1 MTRRRLSLTAAVLL
15 LTLMPVTGCVTVH
28 GERALVP
35 AVTKA
40 EAAKALDRFTR
51 LNNEAKRSY
60 DPAVLAKA
68 ETGALGAMD
77 HGSMTARHANHPEG
91 NPAAVP
97 LKLTDARFLIPKQRG
112 WPKWFA
118 ADVLSNASGDAH
130 WLLLFQRSAVSDP
143 WKASYLAVI
152 AADRMPK
159 FVLDHD
165 GYAEPVPLDDSGLLV
180 EPGRLSAAYT
190 SYLQTGTAATLAFA
204 DGAQTSQVR
213 QQRRKG
219 ASTSAAVTE
228 YADQPVDAGEFPP
241 VGLRTTDGG
250 AVVFFASRHQS
261 RLTTPG
267 KPLKVD
273 DPDTKAL
280 MTGTP
285 KNSVTLVRVAEQA
298 VTVPPAN
305 DAQGK
310 VDFLGRLQGLV
321 SAKGE

>member
-1 MTRRRLSLTAAVLL
+1 M
-15 LTLMPVTGCVTVH
+15 TVH
-28 GERALVP
+28 GEQALVP

-40 EAAKALDRFTR
+40 EAAKALARFTQ
-51 LNNEAKRSY
+51 LNNDAKRSY

-68 ETGALGAMD
+68 ETGALGEMD
-77 HGSMTARHANHPEG
+77 HAGLTARRANHPEG
-91 NPAAVP
+91 NPKAVP
-97 LKLTDARFLIPKQRG
+97 LELSDARFLIPKQRG

-118 ADVLSNASGDAH
+118 ADAATSPGGVR

-152 AADRMPK
+152 AADRMPQ
-159 FVLDHD
+159 FVLDKK
-165 GYAEPVPLDDSGLLV
+165 GFAEPVPLNGSGLLV

-204 DGAQTSQVR
+204 DGSQTSQVR
-213 QQRRKG
+213 QQRRRG

-228 YADQPVDAGEFPP
+228 YADQPVDVGEFPP

-250 AVVFFASRHQS
+250 ALVFFASRHQS
-261 RLTTPG
+261 RLSTPG

-273 DPDTKAL
+273 DPDTRAL

-285 KNSVTLVRVAEQA
+285 KNSVTLIRVSEQA

-305 DAQGK
+305 DATGK
-310 VDFLGRLQGLV
+310 VVFMSRLLGLV
-321 SAKGE
+321 TAKGE

>member
-15 LTLMPVTGCVTVH
+15 LVLTPVTGCVTVH
-28 GERALVP
+28 GEQALVP
-35 AVTKA
+35 AVKKA

-51 LNNEAKRSY
+51 LNNEAKRTY
-60 DPAVLAKA
+60 DPATLAKA

-77 HGSMTARHANHPEG
+77 TAGLTARHANHPEG
-91 NPAAVP
+91 NPGYVP
-97 LKLTDARFLIPKQRG
+97 LKFTDARFLIPKQRG

-118 ADVLSNASGDAH
+118 ADAVSSTGGGAH
-130 WLLLFQRSAVSDP
+130 WLLFFQRSAASDP

-152 AADRMPK
+152 QPDRMPQ
-159 FVLDHD
+159 FVLDKD
-165 GYAEPVPLDDSGLLV
+165 GYAQPVPLNDSALLV
-180 EPGRLSAAYT
+180 EPGRLSSAYT
-190 SYLQTGTAATLAFA
+190 SYLQTGDAATLAFA

-219 ASTSAAVTE
+219 ATSSAVTA

-241 VGLRTTDGG
+241 VGLRTKDGG
-250 AVVFFASRHQS
+250 ALVFFASRHQS

-285 KNSVTLVRVAEQA
+285 KTSVTLVRVSEQA
-298 VTVPPAN
+298 VMVPPAD
-305 DAQGK
+305 DATGK
-310 VDFLGRLQGLV
+310 VAFLSRLLGLV
-321 SAKGE
+321 TAKGE

>member
-1 MTRRRLSLTAAVLL
+1 M
-15 LTLMPVTGCVTVH
+15 TVH

-40 EAAKALDRFTR
+40 EAAKALERFTR
-51 LNNEAKRSY
+51 LNNDAKRSY

-77 HGSMTARHANHPEG
+77 QAGLTARHTNHPEG

-97 LKLTDARFLIPKQRG
+97 LTLTDARFLIPKQRG
-112 WPKWFA
+112 WPRWFA
-118 ADVLSNASGDAH
+118 ADALSSSAGGSR
-130 WLLLFQRSAVSDP
+130 WLLVFQRAAVSDS
-143 WKASYLAVI
+143 WKVSYLAVVGPGG
-152 AADRMPK
+152 MPK
-159 FVLDHD
+159 FTLDHD
-165 GYAEPVPLDDSGLLV
+165 GYAEPVPLDGSGLLV

-190 SYLQTGTAATLAFA
+190 SYLQSGTAATLAFA
-204 DGAQTSQVR
+204 DGTQTSQVR
-213 QQRRKG
+213 QQRRKSAG
-219 ASTSAAVTE
+219 TSAAVTA
-228 YADQPVDAGEFPP
+228 YADQPVGAGEFPP

-261 RLTTPG
+261 RLTTPPG

-298 VTVPPAN
+298 VLVPPAN

-310 VDFLGRLQGLV
+310 VVFLSRLLGLV

>member
-1 MTRRRLSLTAAVLL
+1 M
-15 LTLMPVTGCVTVH
+15 H
-28 GERALVP
+28 GERAFVP

-51 LNNEAKRSY
+51 LNNDAKRSY

-77 HGSMTARHANHPEG
+77 HATMTARHKNHPEG

-97 LKLTDARFLIPKQRG
+97 LTLTDAHYLIPEQRG

-118 ADVLSNASGDAH
+118 ADALSNASGTSR
-130 WLLLFQRSAVSDP
+130 WLLLFQRSAVGDP
-143 WKASYLAVI
+143 WKVSYLSVVP
-152 AADRMPK
+152 ADQMPT

-165 GYAEPVPLDDSGLLV
+165 GHAEPVPLDDSGLLV

-204 DGAQTSQVR
+204 DGPQTSQVR
-213 QQRRKG
+213 RQRRKD

-267 KPLKVD
+267 KPLNVD
-273 DPDTKAL
+273 DPETKAL

-285 KNSVTLVRVAEQA
+285 RNSVTLVRVAEQA

-310 VDFLGRLQGLV
+310 VVFLSRLQSLV
-321 SAKGE
+321 SAKGA